1 MSKLHCL
8 PHFQIHLHTVGDR
21 TLTLIDYMLFLQRG
35 RLPLLLGCKT
45 WQMSS
50 NVDKIEEGA
59 RVIGPQLNLILLL
72 PNQTWVCLSTGS
84 KAKLLT
90 AGWREGKCSGYCRVP
105 SMKSRK
111 LVLKRPKLPKG
122 FQAILLKIEWGMGLS
137 KVWSAQG
144 HSSDK
149 LVVRQSGVNII
160 NFLLPTS
167 LGSTCLWAAYS

>member
-72 PNQTWVCLSTGS
+72 PNQTWVCLPTGS

-90 AGWREGKCSGYCRVP
+90 AG
-105 SMKSRK
+105 
-111 LVLKRPKLPKG
+111 
-122 FQAILLKIEWGMGLS
+122 
-137 KVWSAQG
+137 
-144 HSSDK
+144 
-149 LVVRQSGVNII
+149 
-160 NFLLPTS
+160 
-167 LGSTCLWAAYS
+167 